1 MISPLT
7 PAYTTALPPAAASG
21 LPEAAPE
28 VAAYQAVDDVLD
40 LSRESRNIIGAL
52 HELGPVARQHF
63 LDMTANILKTGI
75 VGYELFDTGNRD
87 PEQSYLLAR
96 SAEDPLRQAR
106 PYREPAGRAARRLD
120 LRG

>member
-7 PAYTTALPPAAASG
+7 PAYTTALPPAAASR

-28 VAAYQAVDDVLD
+28 VAAYQAVDDMLD

-52 HELGPVARQHF
+52 HELGPLAREHF
-63 LDMTANILKTGI
+63 LEMTASILKTGI

-96 SAEDPLRQAR
+96 CADDPLRQTR
-106 PYREPAGRAARRLD
+106 PYREPAGQTRRLD